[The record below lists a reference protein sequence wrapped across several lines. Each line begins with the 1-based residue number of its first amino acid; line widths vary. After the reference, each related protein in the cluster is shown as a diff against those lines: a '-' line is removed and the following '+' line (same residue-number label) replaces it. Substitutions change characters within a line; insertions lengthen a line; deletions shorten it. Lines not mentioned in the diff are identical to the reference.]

1 MQILK
6 FGGTSVANA
15 ENMGKVVDIVLT
27 ELENDKTVLVSSAIH
42 GATDALI
49 EIGQKAAAADLS
61 YKDKLKELENTHYE
75 IVDNLNMEDFST
87 GLKAELGEMFEELRG
102 ICDSVFHI
110 REITHTT
117 MDWIMCFGELL
128 STKILAAK
136 FSSIGINCKWLDARK
151 FIKTHYEGGKNV
163 VDQEITANLIA
174 EALNGCRAKL
184 IILPGFVASDH
195 EGRVTTLSRGGGD
208 YTAAIVAA
216 AVSARKLEIWTDVN
230 GMMTADPRIVPGAM
244 TIENI
249 SYREALELSH
259 FGAKVIFPPTIQP
272 VVSKGIPIIVKN
284 TFDPQ
289 GKATRIERNPPEGRN
304 FIKGISNSDKL
315 ALLSMEGSGMVGVPG
330 YSSKL
335 FEVLSAN
342 SINIILITQASSVH
356 TMLVVISEKDADIA
370 KKAVDERFAYEI
382 SLGKLE
388 PLKVET
394 GYSIISLVGDDMK
407 NHAGASGKMFEAL
420 GREGINI
427 RAIAQGSSER
437 NVSAIVATDDV
448 EKGLIAIH
456 DEFFYES
463 QKPLNLFIVGYGNV
477 GRQLIDVINENGQAI
492 NIAGICN
499 TRNRY
504 MCKKGV
510 DISRIPEVLGE
521 KSGHRTNIN
530 DFINDAIEMRLP
542 NSVLVDCTSDKALT
556 SFYPGILSS
565 GIGVVT
571 CNKIGN
577 SLDMGLYHRIRA
589 AARGGKVPFYY
600 DTNVGAA
607 LPILKTISLL
617 QSSGDKVEK
626 IEAIVSGTLNYI
638 FSEYCNK
645 DCKDSFETI
654 VRRAK
659 ELGYSEPDPRT
670 DLQGTDVL
678 RKAIIMAREAG
689 AEIEA
694 EDVKIEG
701 FLPEECLSGD
711 VDSFFEAL
719 KRNEDYFSGLK
730 QKAFDA
736 GAKLRYVAQIVG
748 NDVTIGLM
756 TIDSSHPFYNC
767 EGTDAAASLSTK
779 LYPTPI
785 FIKGA
790 GAGARITAEG
800 VYGNICECR

>member
-1 MQILK
+1 M
-6 FGGTSVANA
+6 
-15 ENMGKVVDIVLT
+15 
-27 ELENDKTVLVSSAIH
+27 
-42 GATDALI
+42 
-49 EIGQKAAAADLS
+49 
-61 YKDKLKELENTHYE
+61 
-75 IVDNLNMEDFST
+75 
-87 GLKAELGEMFEELRG
+87 
-102 ICDSVFHI
+102 
-110 REITHTT
+110 
-117 MDWIMCFGELL
+117 
-128 STKILAAK
+128 
-136 FSSIGINCKWLDARK
+136 
-151 FIKTHYEGGKNV
+151 
-163 VDQEITANLIA
+163 
-174 EALNGCRAKL
+174 
-184 IILPGFVASDH
+184 
-195 EGRVTTLSRGGGD
+195 
-208 YTAAIVAA
+208 
-216 AVSARKLEIWTDVN
+216 
-230 GMMTADPRIVPGAM
+230 
-244 TIENI
+244 
-249 SYREALELSH
+249 
-259 FGAKVIFPPTIQP
+259 
-272 VVSKGIPIIVKN
+272 
-284 TFDPQ
+284 
-289 GKATRIERNPPEGRN
+289 
-304 FIKGISNSDKL
+304 
-315 ALLSMEGSGMVGVPG
+315 
-330 YSSKL
+330 
-335 FEVLSAN
+335 
-342 SINIILITQASSVH
+342 
-356 TMLVVISEKDADIA
+356 
-370 KKAVDERFAYEI
+370 
-382 SLGKLE
+382 
-388 PLKVET
+388 
-394 GYSIISLVGDDMK
+394 
-407 NHAGASGKMFEAL
+407 
-420 GREGINI
+420 
-427 RAIAQGSSER
+427 
-437 NVSAIVATDDV
+437 
-448 EKGLIAIH
+448 
-456 DEFFYES
+456 
-463 QKPLNLFIVGYGNV
+463 GYGNV
-477 GRQLIDVINENGQAI
+477 GRQLIDVIRENGQAI
-492 NIAGICN
+492 NIVGICN
-499 TRNRY
+499 TRNSY

-510 DISRIPEVLGE
+510 DLDRIAEVLGE
-521 KSGHRTNIN
+521 KSGRRTNIN
-530 DFINDAIEMRLP
+530 DFINDAIDMRLP
-542 NSVLVDCTSDKALT
+542 NSVLVDCTSDKTLT

-719 KRNEDYFSGLK
+719 KKNEAYFSGLK

-748 NDVTIGLM
+748 NDVKIGL
-756 TIDSSHPFYNC
+756 TAIDSAHPFFNC
-767 EGTDAAASLSTK
+767 EGTDAAVSLTTK